1 MMNLRL
7 NRSATLLATG
17 MVTLL
22 TVGCGSK
29 SGLGDGGV
37 KPGMGGAA
45 GASQTESTGG
55 SGGNLGAGGGVSS
68 GGAPGMG
75 GIVESGGMPGTG
87 GSGGS
92 PGTDGG
98 NPDANPQVLCGD
110 GSGAGLPAAAR
121 QCAQDGDCTIAI
133 TPTCCGADQALGEAK
148 SQSSAYAKCIAL
160 PSGACNGL
168 GCAKF
173 LGYITD
179 TGRTRPVRSTSS
191 QPIDFVSVRCL
202 NQLCTTDVMDIQDAG
217 QDAPSA
223 VDAAEDL
230 AVQRCGD
237 AGACGSG
244 QACVLTGGGPAPRC
258 LPAEDGGLCS
268 FGLVP
273 VDSCSFSGGNAY
285 RPGCS
290 DPVPVPNCVDLP
302 DGCGDICA
310 CLCHLSASAGC
321 YKGPGYTI
329 CSHP

>member
-7 NRSATLLATG
+7 NRSSTLLATC

-37 KPGMGGAA
+37 KPGTGGAA
-45 GASQTESTGG
+45 GASQTSSTGG
-55 SGGNLGAGGGVSS
+55 SGGNLGTGGGV
-68 GGAPGMG
+68 
-75 GIVESGGMPGTG
+75 

-92 PGTDGG
+92 PGTGGG
-98 NPDANPQVLCGD
+98 NPDASPQVLCGN
-110 GSGAGLPAAAR
+110 GSGAGLPATAR

-133 TPTCCGADQALGEAK
+133 APTCCGADHALGEAK

-160 PSGACNGL
+160 PPGACNGL

-173 LGYITD
+173 LGYTTD
-179 TGRTRPVRSTSS
+179 TGRTTPVGSTSS

-202 NQLCTTDVMDIQDAG
+202 NQLCTTDVVDVQDAG
-217 QDAPSA
+217 QDAPPA
-223 VDAAEDL
+223 VDAAMDL
-230 AVQRCGD
+230 AAQRCGD

-273 VDSCSFSGGNAY
+273 VDSCSFLGGSAY
-285 RPGCS
+285 RPGCT
-290 DPVPVPNCVDLP
+290 DPVSVPNCVDLP

-310 CLCHLSASAGC
+310 CVCHLSASAGC

-329 CSHP
+329 CSYP